1 MSDFETYYSSDI
13 IDLFTD
19 LKLYCENNA
28 LDLLNKRDNDMGYY
42 FFKLIFKHAVLIK
55 LFSSIQKHSIKDFIN
70 LSLVMTYHYL

>member
-42 FFKLIFKHAVLIK
+42 FFKLIFKHAVLKDEIK
-55 LFSSIQKHSIKDFIN
+55 EEKTNDNDELLEYS
-70 LSLVMTYHYL
+70 